1 MVGDSSRQGCQ
12 PQLPPLSTAAGRDA
26 RRRHRFLGAVR
37 VGSWLGHPRACTA
50 SWHRGWRRGPGL
62 RRSGPVVTNTRR
74 RGSRQLPAG
83 TGRRIRAA
91 RGWRGRRL
99 SSRAGESGVTW
110 PLVAVLGGRPPAA
123 GGCAARLRPARPSR
137 GVCLTGTS
145 ESTGRP
151 GLRPRGELD
160 AREQAAVWGLN
171 CGAGPRPSAAARSER
186 LPDPVSRRPR
196 PLSRGSWG
204 GPLPVTAAHR
214 PLPGR
219 APAACPPSCRPG
231 FLLRGRVLCS
241 LADCNC
247 RSLYLRTWEVVIMGK
262 PRSGRR
268 FPEQSQ

>member
-1 MVGDSSRQGCQ
+1 MAPRPRPPEIRACGDQAHGAGEQ
-12 PQLPPLSTAAGRDA
+12 AAA
-26 RRRHRFLGAVR
+26 RRGLG
-37 VGSWLGHPRACTA
+37 GA
-50 SWHRGWRRGPGL
+50 SGLLVDGEGGRLRSCWR
-62 RRSGPVVTNTRR
+62 
-74 RGSRQLPAG
+74 
-83 TGRRIRAA
+83 I
-91 RGWRGRRL
+91 W
-99 SSRAGESGVTW
+99 VTW

-186 LPDPVSRRPR
+186 LPDPISRRPR

-204 GPLPVTAAHR
+204 GPLPVTASRR

-231 FLLRGRVLCS
+231 FLLRGRALCS